1 MPPLLPGNQGT
12 SSSRH
17 IGAVITLEATEL
29 CNPGTVSSA
38 SRSLPYTG
46 DTGRGTVR
54 VTKSIPG
61 ICPLH
66 TSDI

>member
-38 SRSLPYTG
+38 SHPSPTQ
-46 DTGRGTVR
+46 
-54 VTKSIPG
+54 VTLGEELSG
-61 ICPLH
+61 
-66 TSDI
+66 